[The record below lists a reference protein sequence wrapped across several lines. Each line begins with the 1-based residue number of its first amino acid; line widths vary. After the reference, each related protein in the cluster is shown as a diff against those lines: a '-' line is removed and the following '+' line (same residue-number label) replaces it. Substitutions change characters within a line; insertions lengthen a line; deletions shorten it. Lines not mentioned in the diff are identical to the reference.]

1 MTKTSL
7 SKNELASIGV
17 KEEDDGSFTI
27 TWDETD
33 PRLEFLNDWTEEDWI
48 QAFSEALER
57 EDGTEA
63 REGLSAEI
71 SAEPSNAKGIKGK
84 EISNT

>member
-27 TWDETD
+27 IWDDTD

-57 EDGTEA
+57 ENGTEA
-63 REGLSAEI
+63 GEGLSAEI
-71 SAEPSNAKGIKGK
+71 SAEPSNAEGIERK
-84 EISNT
+84 EISDT